1 MRSLSL
7 TRRSAL
13 AGMGAAAALPS
24 ALAQAR
30 LRKPVGTGGETI
42 SAIGMG
48 SWRTFDV
55 GSDTALRA
63 SRAAVLRAFFDSGGT
78 LIDSSPMY
86 GSAQEVIGAGLRT
99 LGRPSQ
105 LFAADKIWTEGR
117 DVGRRQGDESLQRWG
132 IDKFDLLQ
140 VHNLVDWR
148 AHLPWLFDLKAA
160 GALRY
165 VGITSYAGIRYDE
178 MTRILE
184 TEPVDFIQLTYNIAD
199 REAEERLLPL
209 ALDRGVGVIA
219 NRPFREGAL
228 FESVRGAPLPSIAAE
243 IGASSWAQ
251 FFLKFIV
258 SHPAI
263 TAAIPAT
270 RRVDH
275 MVENMGALGGPA
287 PDAPMRKAM
296 ALAFESP

>member
-86 GSAQEVIGAGLRT
+86 GSSQEGIGAALKT
-99 LGRPSQ
+99 LGANP
-105 LFAADKIWTEGR
+105 FAADKVWIEGR
-117 DVGRRQGDESLQRWG
+117 DEGLRQIAETRRRWG
-132 IDKFDLLQ
+132 LPRLDLLQ
-140 VHNLVDWR
+140 VHNLVDWS
-148 AHLPWLFDLKAA
+148 AHLPELFAMKAR
-160 GALRY
+160 GDIRY
-165 VGITSYAGIRYDE
+165 VGVTSYAG
-178 MTRILE
+178 L
-184 TEPVDFIQLTYNIAD
+184 
-199 REAEERLLPL
+199 
-209 ALDRGVGVIA
+209 
-219 NRPFREGAL
+219 
-228 FESVRGAPLPSIAAE
+228 
-243 IGASSWAQ
+243 
-251 FFLKFIV
+251 
-258 SHPAI
+258 
-263 TAAIPAT
+263 
-270 RRVDH
+270 
-275 MVENMGALGGPA
+275 
-287 PDAPMRKAM
+287 
-296 ALAFESP
+296 